1 MVMKIY
7 YALGYHYFWLEEG
20 SYIIPLNYNI
30 LLWLFSLFDLLIYIQ
45 VWTKSINIFDLL
57 NY

>member
-7 YALGYHYFWLEEG
+7 YVLGSNYFWLVEG